1 MALWQR
7 LWVGLFVI
15 SLSYGAADAHADKI
29 YLKDGTIQESDQVWL
44 SEAYVHFFLK
54 GTSGVE
60 IRYAKEIVDRVDIK
74 GVETP
79 VTAKTPENKSIES
92 IPDKRPRGTTDNKER
107 GMASVAKVRE
117 RAPSKRVDPKIVQEH
132 KGVSFYDPRRK
143 QRYWAASYSKHSS
156 LNQALSALSQMYGRS
171 VSWVESHM
179 GNENDLGAIHH
190 NLIASQAQLAGSPM
204 ENKPS
209 PPTPN
214 GANLA
219 KYRSQHTFAASNPK
233 TEEKDS
239 TAAFA
244 HVSKGLAFYDPRR
257 KEKYWTG
264 RDRRYNSL
272 KEAMGALA
280 KQYNV
285 TIEWIEKYMG
295 NTNDLVEI
303 HQNIQNSL
311 K

>member
-1 MALWQR
+1 MVLWQR
-7 LWVGLFVI
+7 FLVGLFII
-15 SLSYGAADAHADKI
+15 SLFFGAADVHADKI
-29 YLKDGTIQESDQVWL
+29 YLKDGSIQESDQVWL
-44 SEAYVHFFLK
+44 SEAYVHFILK
-54 GTSGVE
+54 GTTGVE
-60 IRYAKEIVDRVDIK
+60 IRYAKEIVDRVTIK

-79 VTAKTPENKSIES
+79 VLAETPENKSVKS
-92 IPDKRPRGTTDNKER
+92 IPDERPEATINNKEQ

-117 RAPSKRVDPKIVQEH
+117 RAQSKRIDPKIVREL

-179 GNENDLGAIHH
+179 GNENDLGAIHR
-190 NLIASQAQLAGSPM
+190 NLIAAQEQLAGSPAGNM
-204 ENKPS
+204 PS
-209 PPTPN
+209 PPTPDD
-214 GANLA
+214 ANLTKA
-219 KYRSQHTFAASNPK
+219 RSQHTLATPQHKA
-233 TEEKDS
+233 EERDS
-239 TAAFA
+239 TAVLA

-264 RDRRYNSL
+264 KDRRYNSL